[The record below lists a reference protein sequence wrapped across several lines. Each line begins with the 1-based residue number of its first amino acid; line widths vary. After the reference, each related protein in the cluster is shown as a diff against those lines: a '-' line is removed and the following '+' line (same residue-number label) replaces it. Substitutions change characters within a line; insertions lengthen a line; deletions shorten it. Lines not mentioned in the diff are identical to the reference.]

1 MSDLP
6 KAAVTR
12 AAKLATLPL
21 GYAGRAALGL
31 GKRVGGKPAEAV
43 AAEMQARAAA
53 QLFTILGELKGGA
66 MKFGQALSIFE
77 AAWPEEAAAPYR
89 AMLTKLQDS
98 APALPPARVNE
109 VMAAELGPRWRSR
122 FTSFDDTAI
131 AAASIGQVHR
141 ATWRDGREVAV
152 KIQYP
157 GAGKALLSDLANV
170 SKVARVATAWIPG
183 IDIGPILA
191 ELRGRMAEELD
202 YRLEASSQKAFA
214 KGFED
219 DPNVA
224 VPKVVAGSERVL
236 VTEWMDGIPLSAII
250 ADGTQQQRDLAGTHY
265 IEFLLDAPSRCGLL
279 HADPHPGNFRLL
291 PDGRLGVLDFGAVK
305 HLPGGLPDDMGRLL
319 TLAVAADADATLA
332 GLREIGFVRD
342 GIDVDAQRLLDYL
355 APFIDPLRT
364 DEFHFSRDWIRGV
377 FEHINDPRKPNY
389 TVGMRLNLPAE
400 YLLIHRVWLGGI
412 GVLCQLGA
420 TVPGRATVAA
430 HIPGADLPP
439 VG

>member
-1 MSDLP
+1 M
-6 KAAVTR
+6 TR

-43 AAEMQARAAA
+43 AAEMQARAAT
-53 QLFTILGELKGGA
+53 QLFTVLGELKGGA

-77 AAWPEEAAAPYR
+77 SALPEEAAAPYR

-98 APALPPARVNE
+98 APALPPSRVRE
-109 VMAAELGPRWRSR
+109 VMAAELGPRWQSR
-122 FTSFDDTAI
+122 FRSFDDVAV

-141 ATWRDGREVAV
+141 AQWRDGRDVAV

-157 GAGKALLSDLANV
+157 GAAKALLADLSNV
-170 SKVARVATAWIPG
+170 SKVARVATAWMPG
-183 IDIGPILA
+183 IDIGPILQ
-191 ELRGRMAEELD
+191 ELRGRMSEELD
-202 YRLEASSQKAFA
+202 YRLEASAQKAFA
-214 KGFED
+214 KAFAD
-219 DPNVA
+219 DPTVSIPA
-224 VPKVVAGSERVL
+224 VVGGSERVL
-236 VTEWMDGIPLSAII
+236 ITEWMDGIPLSSII
-250 ADGTQQQRDLAGTHY
+250 TEGTPDQRDLAGTRY
-265 IEFLLDAPSRCGLL
+265 IEFLLDAPGRCGLL

-291 PDGRLGVLDFGAVK
+291 GDGRLGVLDFGAVK
-305 HLPGGLPDDMGRLL
+305 HLPGGLPEDMGRLL
-319 TLAVAADADATLA
+319 TLAVNSDADATLA

-342 GIDVDAQRLLDYL
+342 GIEVDAVRLLDYL

-364 DEFHFSRDWIRGV
+364 DSFHFTREWIREV
-377 FEHINDPRKPNY
+377 FAHINDPRKPNY
-389 TVGMRLNLPAE
+389 SVGMRLNLPAE

-420 TVPGRATVAA
+420 TVPGRAAVAA
-430 HIPGADLPP
+430 FIPGAELPA

>member
-1 MSDLP
+1 M
-6 KAAVTR
+6 TR

-43 AAEMQARAAA
+43 AAEMQARAAT
-53 QLFTILGELKGGA
+53 QLFTVLGELKGGA

-77 AAWPEEAAAPYR
+77 SALPEEAAAPYR

-98 APALPPARVNE
+98 APALPPSRVRE
-109 VMAAELGPRWRSR
+109 VMAAELGPRWQSR
-122 FTSFDDTAI
+122 FRSFDDVAV

-141 ATWRDGREVAV
+141 AQWRDGRDVAV

-157 GAGKALLSDLANV
+157 GAAKALLADLSNV
-170 SKVARVATAWIPG
+170 SKVARVATAWMPG
-183 IDIGPILA
+183 IDIGPILQ
-191 ELRGRMAEELD
+191 ELRGRMSEELD
-202 YRLEASSQKAFA
+202 YRLEASAQKAFA
-214 KGFED
+214 KAFAD
-219 DPNVA
+219 DPTVSIPA
-224 VPKVVAGSERVL
+224 VVGGSERVL
-236 VTEWMDGIPLSAII
+236 ITEWMDGIPLSSII
-250 ADGTQQQRDLAGTHY
+250 TEGTPDQRDLAGTRY
-265 IEFLLDAPSRCGLL
+265 IEFLLDAPGRCGLL

-291 PDGRLGVLDFGAVK
+291 GDGRLGVLDFGAVK
-305 HLPGGLPDDMGRLL
+305 HLPGGLPEDMGRLL
-319 TLAVAADADATLA
+319 TLAVNSDADATLA

-342 GIDVDAQRLLDYL
+342 GIEVDAERLLDYL

-364 DEFHFSRDWIRGV
+364 DSFHFTREWIREV
-377 FEHINDPRKPNY
+377 FAHINDPRKPNY
-389 TVGMRLNLPAE
+389 SVGMRLNLPAE

-420 TVPGRATVAA
+420 TVPGRAAVAA
-430 HIPGADLPP
+430 FIPGAELPS